1 MSEITAH
8 PIPDMAVPEGIGTK
22 PADAA
27 PSVDWHRIY
36 TTPEG
41 RAVLAVVAGIVLGF
55 APFLGYLSGRW
66 LEPESLY
73 SHGPLVPLMAAYI
86 VYDHWPRLRSIPVRG
101 VTWGIVP
108 ILLVVYATW
117 FASRSQQPN
126 TNAALLLLSIPAA
139 VLFVGGWRWLVA
151 TIGPILY
158 LVFCLPFWDSPVD
171 RVTQPLQMLSTDMSV
186 RILNLSGLHPMR
198 VDTTIYLDHYQF
210 TVAAA
215 CSGAKLTLSLLAFAC
230 FFMLLNRG
238 RWYSSVAL
246 LLLLVPI
253 SLLIN
258 GLRIALVGIFG
269 NAFGAEA
276 GSMFHD
282 YGAYGV
288 LIVSF
293 LLLGQL
299 TRLLGFK

>member
-1 MSEITAH
+1 MSEITAL
-8 PIPDMAVPEGIGTK
+8 PPAPATLSTAPESIPRE
-22 PADAA
+22 
-27 PSVDWHRIY
+27 SVDWHRIY

-41 RAVLAVVAGIVLGF
+41 RAVLAVVAALCVGF
-55 APFLGYLSGRW
+55 APFLRNLIARW

-73 SHGPLVPLMAAYI
+73 SHGPLVPLMAAYV
-86 VYDHWPRLRSIPVRG
+86 VYDRWPRIRSIPVRG
-101 VTWGIVP
+101 ATWVIVP
-108 ILLVVYATW
+108 ILLLAYATW
-117 FASRSQQPN
+117 FSSRSIMPN
-126 TNAALLLLSIPAA
+126 INATLFLLTIPAL
-139 VLFVGGWRWLVA
+139 VLFVGGWRWLAV

-158 LVFCLPFWDSPVD
+158 LVFCLPFWDGLVD
-171 RVTQPLQMLSTDMSV
+171 RVTQPLQVLSTDMAV
-186 RILNLSGLHPMR
+186 RMLTLSGLHPMR
-198 VDTTIYLDHYQF
+198 ADTTIYLDHYQF

-238 RWYSSVAL
+238 RWYSSAAL
-246 LLLLVPI
+246 LVLLVPI

-269 NAFGAEA
+269 NAYGNDAGA
-276 GSMFHD
+276 MFHD

-288 LIVSF
+288 LILSF

-299 TRLLGFK
+299 TRVLGFKS